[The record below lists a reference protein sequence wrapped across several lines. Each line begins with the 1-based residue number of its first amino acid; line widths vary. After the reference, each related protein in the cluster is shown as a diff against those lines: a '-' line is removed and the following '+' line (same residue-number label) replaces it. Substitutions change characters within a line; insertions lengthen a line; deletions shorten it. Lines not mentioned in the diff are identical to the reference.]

1 MMNLCLLRGVVL
13 LSALLLSE
21 SADASKAA
29 VPVAAVPSM
38 PHRREAVLQSSSL
51 QSSPLLRLSGGSVS
65 GASALQQRTA
75 VLAPRVVPTEPH
87 EGQKPGT
94 SGLRKKTKVFQRPN
108 YLENFVQSIFDSLPE
123 GQLNGATLVVS
134 GDGRYHNAAA
144 IQTICQMAAA
154 NGVARV
160 WVGVGGLLSTP
171 AVSAVIREREGGVAV
186 GGIVLTA
193 SHNPGG
199 PDEDFGIKYNVQN
212 GGPALEAFTDAV
224 HKRTNTLSEYR
235 ISDQLPEVDLSI
247 AARHVFTE
255 VTGEGAAAAKR
266 TFEVEVIEPTEDYV
280 ALLRRCFDMDAIR
293 TLLRRED
300 MSVVFDGMHG
310 VAGPYAK
317 AVLCGELGLPS
328 SCLHHCEPSETFNG
342 GHPDP
347 NLVYAHELVAT
358 MGVTAAG
365 GAAPS
370 ASSAPVF
377 GAAADGDA
385 DRNMI
390 LGRGFFVTPSDS
402 LALIAA
408 HAHLIPWF
416 ANAGGLKAVAR
427 SMPTS
432 GAVDRVAAAQGLP
445 FFETP
450 TGWKFFG
457 NLMDSRLLG
466 GATLDPLL
474 CGEESF
480 GTGSSHVREK
490 DGLWAVLAWLTIV
503 AEHNRQTP
511 IGALVGVGDIV
522 RQHWAHFGRNYYARY
537 DYEGVD
543 ANGAARVLERLRGVS
558 AMFTLAGHGPDRPQ
572 PLGTSGC
579 ALATAD
585 EFEYHDPVD
594 KSVSKRQGVRLLFAD
609 GSRIIFRLSGT
620 GSVGAT
626 IRIYLE
632 RYMPATAP
640 AEQLALETADALAPL
655 INLALELSQVH
666 ELTGRDAPTVIT

>member
-1 MMNLCLLRGVVL
+1 M
-13 LSALLLSE
+13 S
-21 SADASKAA
+21 
-29 VPVAAVPSM
+29 
-38 PHRREAVLQSSSL
+38 HRREAVLQSSSL

-416 ANAGGLKAVAR
+416 ANAGGLK
-427 SMPTS
+427 PL
-432 GAVDRVAAAQGLP
+432 QG
-445 FFETP
+445 
-450 TGWKFFG
+450 
-457 NLMDSRLLG
+457 
-466 GATLDPLL
+466 
-474 CGEESF
+474 
-480 GTGSSHVREK
+480 
-490 DGLWAVLAWLTIV
+490 
-503 AEHNRQTP
+503 
-511 IGALVGVGDIV
+511 
-522 RQHWAHFGRNYYARY
+522 
-537 DYEGVD
+537 
-543 ANGAARVLERLRGVS
+543 
-558 AMFTLAGHGPDRPQ
+558 
-572 PLGTSGC
+572 
-579 ALATAD
+579 
-585 EFEYHDPVD
+585 
-594 KSVSKRQGVRLLFAD
+594 
-609 GSRIIFRLSGT
+609 
-620 GSVGAT
+620 
-626 IRIYLE
+626 
-632 RYMPATAP
+632 
-640 AEQLALETADALAPL
+640 
-655 INLALELSQVH
+655 
-666 ELTGRDAPTVIT
+666 